1 VWLLAAVL
9 IAGGVAGLEIYV
21 RGRGYVP
28 SVKDDEYAWA
38 WARGRVSDG
47 SPKTVA
53 ILGTS
58 RILLAFSQ
66 QAFEDALPDYPVTQL
81 AIDGTQPAGSL
92 IDLAADDDFVGIAI
106 VDTQEFGIAPENYH
120 RQDAYVDAYHRKWR
134 APGAMAERWLAT
146 QAQERMALFEVS
158 GMKPILN
165 GWHATPPY
173 VVTHADRTQYADYS
187 KAGIAKQK
195 KRQVDKVEKK
205 MLQRPV
211 ATQQIAD
218 DWLAK
223 AMQIE
228 PYVDA
233 IQARGGKV
241 VFVRMPTCDE
251 RWELDQH
258 DSPKDKF
265 WDRFAA
271 RTAAV
276 TVHFKDYPE
285 LSGFECPDTSHL
297 DSKDAVAFTRGL
309 VTVLQRKGVF
319 R

>member
-1 VWLLAAVL
+1 MWLLAVVL
-9 IAGGVAGLEIYV
+9 IVGGVGGLEAYV
-21 RGRGYVP
+21 RSRGYVP

-38 WARGRVSDG
+38 WARGKVSDG
-47 SPKTVA
+47 SPRSVA

-66 QAFEDALPDYPVTQL
+66 QAFEEAAPGYPVTQL
-81 AIDGTQPAGSL
+81 AIDGSQPAGSL
-92 IDLAADDDFVGIAI
+92 IDLAEDPEFVGIAI
-106 VDTQEFGIAPENYH
+106 VDTQEFGIVPENWH
-120 RQDAYVDAYHRKWR
+120 RQDAYVEAYHRKWR
-134 APGAMAERWLAT
+134 APGAMVERWLAT
-146 QAQERMALFEVS
+146 EAQKRMALFEVS

-165 GWHATPPY
+165 AWHQTPPY

-187 KAGIAKQK
+187 KSGVAKQK
-195 KRQVDKVEKK
+195 KRQVDKVEKR
-205 MLQRPV
+205 MERPG
-211 ATQQIAD
+211 ATQKIAD
-218 DWLAK
+218 DWLAR

-228 PYVDA
+228 PYVEK
-233 IQARGGKV
+233 IQARGGVV

-258 DSPKDKF
+258 DSPKDRF

-271 RTAAV
+271 ATKAV

-297 DSKDAVAFTRGL
+297 DSKDAPAFTRGL
-309 VTVLQRKGVF
+309 VTVLQRKGVL